1 MIGSVL
7 LKLVYNESFVLSHED
22 QKFSITSF
30 VLVLFLA
37 NQIVGIFQRDQPLT
51 YGDVTNER
59 ILQFH
64 WQKIMQKQLN

>member
-22 QKFSITSF
+22 QKFSITFF
-30 VLVLFLA
+30 VVLLFLA
-37 NQIVGIFQRDQPLT
+37 NQIVGIFQLDRSLT

>member
-37 NQIVGIFQRDQPLT
+37 NQIVGIFQLDQPLT
-51 YGDVTNER
+51 YRDVTNER

>member
-37 NQIVGIFQRDQPLT
+37 NQIVGIFQLDRPLT